1 MTRHKVFYLIMGG
14 LLILS
19 LVSIKKVG
27 LIWNFPHEEISVSY
41 AKSDKRDL
49 IWGYYPSLWSDV
61 YSNAQMLENYDE
73 IYFLDL
79 TQLNT
84 IDIEHILNA
93 RTTTDKLDI
102 CFQEWDSRSYEEKE
116 ADALYIFEN
125 SSYKGFSYN
134 PHLESVGMVAFSMD

>member
-1 MTRHKVFYLIMGG
+1 
-14 LLILS
+14 
-19 LVSIKKVG
+19 
-27 LIWNFPHEEISVSY
+27 
-41 AKSDKRDL
+41 
-49 IWGYYPSLWSDV
+49 
-61 YSNAQMLENYDE
+61 MLENYDE